1 MLHKRWRTALR
12 RRLAGAGAKPPAA
25 AEVKSRCGE
34 RVGKGGPKSLSGKD
48 QEDERK
54 CTAEDVSKAEGRRQ
68 NRGES
73 FPREQSGRNLLTA
86 QVASGMK
93 AAGAWFRLLCG
104 TWEPVAPMPREKRKW
119 RPHERE
125 STEAGHR
132 DGVTRRSEEGPVM
145 GLERRG
151 DSVWLYPWLRR
162 EVA

>member
-1 MLHKRWRTALR
+1 
-12 RRLAGAGAKPPAA
+12 
-25 AEVKSRCGE
+25 
-34 RVGKGGPKSLSGKD
+34 
-48 QEDERK
+48 
-54 CTAEDVSKAEGRRQ
+54 VSKAEGRRQ

-151 DSVWLYPWLRR
+151 DSVWLYPWVNPRGEEPGEGSGQKDVKMHAKAESPISQHDMASLC
-162 EVA
+162 

>member
-1 MLHKRWRTALR
+1 
-12 RRLAGAGAKPPAA
+12 
-25 AEVKSRCGE
+25 
-34 RVGKGGPKSLSGKD
+34 
-48 QEDERK
+48 
-54 CTAEDVSKAEGRRQ
+54 VSKAEGRRQ

-151 DSVWLYPWLRR
+151 DSVWLYPWVNPRGEEPGGEGKTVAPSGTPAPSGTLATAHSPTSAGPVRALASLAGSGWTRR
-162 EVA
+162 AG